1 MDNRLTAT
9 DTRHLTANDLNE
21 AFFRNLAA
29 AMFWMMRREEKHSY
43 GYAMFKGQFE
53 ANRQAALILSK

>member
-1 MDNRLTAT
+1 MDKQTAS
-9 DTRHLTANDLNE
+9 DTHHLTASDIDE

-29 AMFWMMRREEKHSY
+29 AMFWLMRREKKYSY
-43 GYAMFKGQFE
+43 GYAMFQGHFE